1 MLGNSSIEEVYEPIL
16 RDLSRVQRNI
26 RKEIQTTNP
35 VVNKIV
41 AHIFRAKGKLLRP
54 AMALLSAGAVSNR
67 DDEETHETLIQ
78 LATAIELVH
87 NASLVH
93 DDILDGSALRRQ
105 LPTLNTVYSNH
116 IALLAG
122 DALFSKAFYLMSHYL
137 SKEVI
142 EPLAL
147 ATEGMCHG
155 ELVNMTH
162 SGERVDFDTYLT
174 VIRLKTASL
183 MSASSRTGAMVA
195 GGDPESVRAMT
206 EYGMNV
212 GVAYQLV
219 DDYVDNEVDQV
230 DGFTLDLANE
240 AAGRA
245 RNALTNIPESV
256 YKEKMLSFLDL
267 VLGIAAQKEMSATAK
282 LP

>member
-1 MLGNSSIEEVYEPIL
+1 M
-16 RDLSRVQRNI
+16 
-26 RKEIQTTNP
+26 T
-35 VVNKIV
+35 
-41 AHIFRAKGKLLRP
+41 
-54 AMALLSAGAVSNR
+54 LLSAGAMSNR
-67 DDEETHETLIQ
+67 DNEETHETLIQ

-137 SKEVI
+137 PKEVI

-155 ELVNMTH
+155 ELQNLAH

-174 VIRLKTASL
+174 VVRLKTASL
-183 MSASSRTGAMVA
+183 MSVSSRTGAMVA

-219 DDYVDNEVDQV
+219 DDYMDDEVGEV
-230 DGFTLDLANE
+230 DGFTLDFATE

-245 RNALTNIPESV
+245 RNALTDIPDSV

-267 VLGIAAQKEMSATAK
+267 VLGMAARKDMSATVK

>member
-1 MLGNSSIEEVYEPIL
+1 MLGNSSIEQVYEPIL

-26 RKEIQTTNP
+26 RKEIQTTNR

-41 AHIFRAKGKLLRP
+41 AYIFRAKGKLLRP
-54 AMALLSAGAVSNR
+54 AMALLSAGAVRNR

-105 LPTLNTVYSNH
+105 LPTLNTAYTNR

-122 DALFSKAFYLMSHYL
+122 DALFSKAFYLMAHYL
-137 SKEVI
+137 PKEVI
-142 EPLAL
+142 EPIAL
-147 ATEGMCHG
+147 VTEGMCHG
-155 ELVNMTH
+155 ELINMMH

-174 VIRLKTASL
+174 VVRLKTASL
-183 MSASSRTGAMVA
+183 MSVSSRTGAMVA
-195 GGDPESVRAMT
+195 GGDPESVHAMT
-206 EYGMNV
+206 EYGMNI

-219 DDYVDNEVDQV
+219 DDYVDNEVDEV
-230 DGFTLDLANE
+230 DGFTLDLAPRF
-240 AAGRA
+240 AGGPGKRL
-245 RNALTNIPESV
+245 RIIRIRL
-256 YKEKMLSFLDL
+256 YKKRCFHSWTSCLE
-267 VLGIAAQKEMSATAK
+267 
-282 LP
+282 